1 LELNLIL
8 LGLFAVVA
16 AAGFFWRH
24 AASKRYSADPTKLN
38 KRYRT
43 FATVLIVLGLYVVIT
58 RIITILFAPAEPADS
73 GFHFEIDLWAKRTHI
88 TIPVIGW
95 TISETVLNMWFVMA
109 GLVIL
114 ALIVRFTLLRMLE
127 DVPRGAQNIFETIIE
142 QILNYTQTTV
152 HGLGEVMGSYVF
164 AIATMLLGCAV
175 LELFGL
181 RTPASDITFTFALSI
196 ITFFLINW
204 YGIKKKGVSGRLKS
218 MAEPASLAF
227 LMFPI
232 NVITN
237 IAIPV
242 SLACRLFGNMLGG
255 LVIMDLVYTALGY
268 NAVGIP
274 GLLGLFFNVFEPILQ
289 AFIFVTLTLT
299 FIREAVE

>member
-8 LGLFAVVA
+8 LGLFAVVTGV
-16 AAGFFWRH
+16 GFLWRH
-24 AASKRYSADPTKLN
+24 TASKRCNADPTKLN

-43 FATVLIVLGLYVVIT
+43 FATALIVLGLYIVIT
-58 RIITILFAPAEPADS
+58 RIITILFAPGEPAEE
-73 GFHFEIDLWAKRTHI
+73 GFNFEIDLWAKRSDI
-88 TIPVIGW
+88 TILGLN
-95 TISETVLNMWFVMA
+95 ISETVLNMWFVMA

-114 ALIVRFTLLRMLE
+114 ALIVRFTLLRQLE
-127 DVPRGAQNIFETIIE
+127 DVPRGAQNIFELVIE
-142 QILNYTQTTV
+142 QILNYMQTTV

-164 AIATMLLGCAV
+164 SVAVMLVGCAV
-175 LELFGL
+175 LELFGF

-204 YGIKKKGVSGRLKS
+204 YGIKKKGVNGRIKS
-218 MAEPASLAF
+218 MAEPRSLAF
-227 LMFPI
+227 LMLPI

-242 SLACRLFGNMLGG
+242 SLACRMFGNMLGG
-255 LVIMDLVYTALGY
+255 LVIMDLLYTALGY

-274 GLLGLFFNVFEPILQ
+274 GLLGLFFIVFEPVLQ
-289 AFIFVTLTLT
+289 GFIFVTLTLT